1 LSLKLTK
8 PPDNADCLSCSY
20 FLRKLLKEQKIVHDT
35 ISDVKSQRY
44 TDKEKKISI
53 QFTNYFF
60 EIYHLIG
67 TKVLVLA
74 GNISVSDYISFSL
87 LSQIPQPIATKEQN
101 CECSEISAQSLSAET
116 EEPRLSSDNTEYELV
131 HYQYFRSIICQQK
144 TFKSILVNYLRNVKH
159 FLKR

>member
-1 LSLKLTK
+1 M
-8 PPDNADCLSCSY
+8 
-20 FLRKLLKEQKIVHDT
+20 HDT

-44 TDKEKKISI
+44 TDKEKKISVQSIKIGQKPMVKDHAGI

-116 EEPRLSSDNTEYELV
+116 EEPRLSCNRLTND
-131 HYQYFRSIICQQK
+131 
-144 TFKSILVNYLRNVKH
+144 
-159 FLKR
+159 